1 MELIKISVSNLKNL
15 SNVIEQLGSDRIA
28 KRMAALGGATIGEN
42 ARHILEYY
50 LCLIDFM
57 DTGVINYGNR
67 KRDSDLEIDHICIS
81 ETISFIIDNLKE
93 IGRSRN
99 LALRADFSLDST
111 DAMTLKTNVYREL
124 GYCYDHAVHHMTLLR
139 LAIVNEF
146 KDVKLPET
154 FGKDVSTLQ
163 YLNKLRCV

>member
-1 MELIKISVSNLKNL
+1 MELIKVSVDNLRNLANVVEQIGSEGIS
-15 SNVIEQLGSDRIA
+15 
-28 KRMAALGGATIGEN
+28 KRMVALGGSTIGEN
-42 ARHILEYY
+42 VRHILEYY
-50 LCLIDFM
+50 LCLLDFM
-57 DTGVINYGNR
+57 DTGVINYGDR
-67 KRDSDLEIDHICIS
+67 KRDGDLEIDHAFIS
-81 ETISFIIDNLKE
+81 DTINFIIDNLKE
-93 IGRSRN
+93 IESSHN

-139 LAIVNEF
+139 LAIANKF